1 MGKMERERI
10 GEEKGKGEGKER
22 GRTCLPTFKE
32 SLPPMN
38 EILADHFY

>member
-22 GRTCLPTFKE
+22 ACPLLR
-32 SLPPMN
+32 SLCR
-38 EILADHFY
+38 L